1 MSKTVTKTLK
11 HLRKNLPEYGTT
23 VIGLPEDRKF
33 WHFAD

>member
-23 VIGLPEDRKF
+23 VIGLPKI
-33 WHFAD
+33 WIL